1 MSPHAASQ
9 SLQHAEIAAMD
20 AIEDPHPL
28 IARARSRLALS
39 LRGKEE
45 IIELALAAFLGGGHV
60 LLEGPPGIGKT
71 SLAKAMARVFGGS
84 FRRIQMTSDLL
95 PSDVVGLLRLKPGQ
109 SEFEFRK
116 GPIFSH
122 FVLADEL
129 NRTSPKTQSAL
140 LEAMGEGTVT
150 VDGSSHPLPRP
161 FFVIATQNPMEF
173 QGVYPLAESSLDR
186 FMIQVFLSTPDRK
199 DELSIYQ
206 NALGHDPC
214 ALAPRASGN
223 VGVELEVEGED
234 GDTSVEEP
242 LATVEQTLRLQA
254 AAMRGFMEESVLEY
268 ATDLVRATRVCKG
281 VSHGVSVRG
290 GLQLIA
296 ASRALAF
303 VRGRAFVLPKDVSD
317 LAVPVLAHR
326 ICFSSGEPETH
337 QRHQLVAELLGRVK
351 APR

>member
-1 MSPHAASQ
+1 MSQQQAAPRSFKQAEHAAV
-9 SLQHAEIAAMD
+9 E
-20 AIEDPHPL
+20 AITAPHPL
-28 IARARSRLALS
+28 IAEAKARLALS
-39 LRGKEE
+39 LRGKQE

-60 LLEGPPGIGKT
+60 LLEGPPGTGKT
-71 SLAKAMARVFGGS
+71 SLAKAMARVFGGT

-95 PSDVVGLLRLKPGQ
+95 PSDVVGLLRLKPGLT
-109 SEFEFRK
+109 EFEFRR

-140 LEAMGEGTVT
+140 LEAMAEGTVT
-150 VDGSSHPLPRP
+150 VDGNSHPLPRP

-186 FMIQVFLSTPDRK
+186 FMIQLFLSSPDKK
-199 DELSIYQ
+199 DEFSIYQ
-206 NALGHDPC
+206 H
-214 ALAPRASGN
+214 ASGQGARAPGEPELAGN
-223 VGVELEVEGED
+223 VVEGPALV
-234 GDTSVEEP
+234 TIEE
-242 LATVEQTLRLQA
+242 TIGLQA
-254 AAMRGFMEESVLEY
+254 AAMRCFIEESVLEY

-303 VRGRAFVLPKDVSD
+303 VRGREFVLPADISD
-317 LAVPVLAHR
+317 LAIPVLAHR
-326 ICFSSGEPETH
+326 ICFSSGEPEIH
-337 QRHQLVAELLGRVK
+337 QRHQLVAELLQRVK
-351 APR
+351 PPR